1 MSKWE
6 IRSSWKWDETMHQA
20 LLPTKHD
27 NLSARISLAHPYIP
41 WASCGRPVSFRP
53 TPSKCSMKMDEGAA
67 ASRSKTPL
75 INLKKRKRIWKFILV
90 VLKEK
95 LSTKKQTNRKMD
107 ENNPSCV
114 FGKSCKK
121 DEKLNSF
128 QR

>member
-1 MSKWE
+1 MRWN
-6 IRSSWKWDETMHQA
+6 HAPA

-75 INLKKRKRIWKFILV
+75 INLKKR
-90 VLKEK
+90 EK
-95 LSTKKQTNRKMD
+95 DM
-107 ENNPSCV
+107 EIHPSCV
-114 FGKSCKK
+114 KRKTLHEK
-121 DEKLNSF
+121 TDE
-128 QR
+128 